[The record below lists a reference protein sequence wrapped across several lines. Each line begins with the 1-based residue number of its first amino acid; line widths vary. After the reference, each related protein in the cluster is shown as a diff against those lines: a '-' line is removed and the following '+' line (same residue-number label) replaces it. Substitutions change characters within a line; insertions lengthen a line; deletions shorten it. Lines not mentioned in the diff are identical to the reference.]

1 MAIKLVVFDMAG
13 TTVRDQNYV
22 ALALQKA
29 LNNHG
34 FEISLEQINP
44 LMGYEKP
51 LAIRMLLQK
60 TEPKVETISEE
71 LVEAIHTDFVAE
83 MLNFYQTSQEI
94 APLPHVEE
102 TFDTL
107 RSLGIKI
114 GLNTG
119 FSRSIAQTIVD
130 RLEWSDKIDGLVA
143 SDEVSQG
150 RPYPYMIQKL
160 MTQMQINDVR
170 QVAKVG
176 DTEVDV
182 NEGLNAGCP
191 YVIGVTTGAF
201 THDELLPYK
210 PTHIVDDLSKIIPIV
225 TAQD

>member
-1 MAIKLVVFDMAG
+1 MAG

-22 ALALQKA
+22 SLALQKA
-29 LNNHG
+29 LNNQG

-51 LAIRMLLQK
+51 LAIRMLLEK
-60 TEPKVETISEE
+60 TKPKVETISEE
-71 LVEAIHTDFVAE
+71 LVEEIHTDFVSE
-83 MLNFYQTSQEI
+83 MLHFYQTSQEI
-94 APLPHVEE
+94 VPLPQVEE

-143 SDEVSQG
+143 SDEVPHG

-160 MTQMQINDVR
+160 MAQMQINDVR
-170 QVAKVG
+170 EVAKVG

-182 NEGLNAGCP
+182 NEGINAGCP